1 MRAEQLAQL
10 GLSEEQI
17 QGVMA
22 LGGQDRQLLESRME
36 AMRQRYDEDA
46 ARLRLEGA
54 VERALWQSGAKNVRA
69 VRGMLETSALRLEAD
84 GTVSGL
90 EEQLRG
96 LRQSDG
102 YLFGDRNGG
111 LRVTTGGSHSP
122 GPGQDYDH
130 MTDEEYYAAK
140 LGG

>member
-17 QGVMA
+17 QAVMA
-22 LGGQDRQLLESRME
+22 LGGQDRQILESRME

-46 ARLRLEGA
+46 AHLRLEGA
-54 VERALWQSGAKNVRA
+54 VERALWKSGAKNVRA
-69 VRGMLETSALRLEAD
+69 VRGMLETAALRLEAD

-90 EEQLRG
+90 EEQLKA

-102 YLFGDRNGG
+102 YLFGDGSGG

-122 GPGQDYDH
+122 GPGCDYDS
-130 MTDEEYYAAK
+130 MSDEEYYAVK